1 MQILLDSPT
10 EGTRAVARPVAIWP
24 IVALTVAALIGLAVG
39 TAATADLPDS
49 PSSPSMV
56 QPSLTKSAV

>member
-1 MQILLDSPT
+1 MHILLDSPA
-10 EGTRAVARPVAIWP
+10 EETRAVARPVAIWP

-49 PSSPSMV
+49 TLLV
-56 QPSLTKSAV
+56 QHSITKRAL